1 MNRFLKYSIRIIAV
15 FLLITVITAISYYQ
29 KDIPVDSLIKKYCST
44 DARFMP
50 LMGMQV
56 HFRDEGNQA
65 DSTPIVLIHGT
76 ASSLFT
82 WDSATLILKEK
93 HRVIRFDLPA
103 FAITG
108 PNPEKDY
115 SMEYY
120 SRFVDSFL
128 IRLNIHQCILV
139 GNSLGG
145 SIAWQYSLL
154 HPEKVAKLVLV
165 DAGGI
170 ASTVKAQGSTGF
182 KIAQMPVLS
191 SLLKYITPKVLVVK
205 SLHEAYGDPSKV
217 KDWEET
223 RYFDM
228 LVREGNREALVT
240 RLKSNFQ
247 KDESAKISQIKTP
260 TLIIWGDKD
269 QLIPVENASQFH
281 KIIAH
286 SELEIF
292 KGVGHIPMEETPT
305 AFAQRVSMFIDK
317 K

>member
-1 MNRFLKYSIRIIAV
+1 M
-15 FLLITVITAISYYQ
+15 VITAISYYQ
-29 KDIPVDSLIKKYCST
+29 KDIPVDTLIKKYCNT
-44 DARFMP
+44 DDRFMP

-56 HFRDEGNQA
+56 HYRDEGNQT
-65 DSTPIVLIHGT
+65 DSIPILLIHGT

-82 WDSATLILKEK
+82 WDSSTLILKEK

-115 SMEYY
+115 SIEYY
-120 SRFVDSFL
+120 SHFVDSFL
-128 IRLNIHQCILV
+128 LRLNIHQCILI

-145 SIAWQYSLL
+145 NIAWQYSLL

-165 DAGGI
+165 DAGGL
-170 ASTVKAQGSTGF
+170 ASSVRSKGSTGF
-182 KIAQMPVLS
+182 KIAQIPVLS

-247 KDESAKISQIKTP
+247 LDESSKIRQIKTP
-260 TLIIWGDKD
+260 TLIIWGDLD
-269 QLIPVENASQFH
+269 QLIPVENASKFNTL
-281 KIIAH
+281 ITN
-286 SELEIF
+286 SELELM
-292 KGVGHIPMEETPT
+292 KDVGHIPMEESPT